1 MRNKISKLKFP
12 IKKKKERYFYMNK
25 ISSAKKLID
34 NNCLSYNIVK
44 KKKTIRVVEHFVI
57 SIEYVKTI
65 HLSDII
71 INTI

>member
-1 MRNKISKLKFP
+1 MLNKIRKLKFP

-44 KKKTIRVVEHFVI
+44 KIIRVVEHFVI

>member
-44 KKKTIRVVEHFVI
+44 KKIIRVVEHFVI

>member
-1 MRNKISKLKFP
+1 MLNKISKLKFP

-44 KKKTIRVVEHFVI
+44 KIIRVVEHFVI

>member
-12 IKKKKERYFYMNK
+12 IKKKERK
-25 ISSAKKLID
+25 IFLHSAKKLID

-44 KKKTIRVVEHFVI
+44 KIIRVVEHFVI

>member
-1 MRNKISKLKFP
+1 MLNKISKLKFP

-44 KKKTIRVVEHFVI
+44 KKIIRVVEHFVI